1 VIQPS
6 VERAGKTAREQK
18 ASREERLFEGRK
30 TLKGKPQER
39 LNLKDGSEVLGG
51 VNR

>member
-1 VIQPS
+1 LKGL
-6 VERAGKTAREQK
+6 EKTAREQQ
-18 ASREERLFEGRK
+18 ASREGRLFEGRK

-39 LNLKDGSEVLGG
+39 LNLKDGSEALGG